1 MFSILILPFPFKK
14 AFKGLLFIP
23 KWLASS
29 TCVIPLFF
37 RASSIASLNINIE
50 YKDCLLYTSPSPRD
64 CS

>member
-29 TCVIPLFF
+29 TCVIPLFLEP
-37 RASSIASLNINIE
+37 RV
-50 YKDCLLYTSPSPRD
+50 LLL
-64 CS
+64 